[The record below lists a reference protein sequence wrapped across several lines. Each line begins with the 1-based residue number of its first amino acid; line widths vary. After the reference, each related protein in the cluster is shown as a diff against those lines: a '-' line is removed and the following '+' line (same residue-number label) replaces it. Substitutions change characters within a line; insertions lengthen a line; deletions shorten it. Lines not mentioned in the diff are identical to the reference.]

1 MRDYWDP
8 QSKYFKKGTY
18 IYLLFSIV
26 VEADI
31 SSCSRRVLS
40 NHDQNLAIGKKA
52 FLDQLEGFWN
62 TSDCQ
67 VGSLFSRENAIRLR
81 FLKYI

>member
-1 MRDYWDP
+1 MDCKC
-8 QSKYFKKGTY
+8 KYFKKYLYY
-18 IYLLFSIV
+18 ILKLKQI
-26 VEADI
+26 
-31 SSCSRRVLS
+31 CSGRVLS